1 MDQREGDR
9 GAVAGL
15 ALLRLGFAAWFLAR
29 PDAPAGALGRPPSPG
44 LRRVALAVAVRE
56 LVLGVGTAAALLRR
70 RPTGGWVTAMA
81 VADAVNGTTTAVAGL
96 RGAVPARRAAG
107 LAAFDLSG
115 TVSELWLAQRLR
127 RAACSGDCCSPGGGG
142 PGQQAAGHGHRDRRG
157 AVVDAQLGEDP
168 QQV

>member
-1 MDQREGDR
+1 MDVREGDR

-29 PDAPAGALGRPPSPG
+29 PDAPAGALGRPPTPA

-56 LVLGVGTAAALLRR
+56 LVLGLGTAAALLRR

-96 RGAVPARRAAG
+96 RGAVPPGRAAG

-115 TVSELWLAQRLR
+115 TLSELWLAQRLH
-127 RAACSGDCCSPGGGG
+127 RAGCTAGCC
-142 PGQQAAGHGHRDRRG
+142 
-157 AVVDAQLGEDP
+157 
-168 QQV
+168 